1 MENLKLLTCD
11 SWKQLEFNQNYIPM
25 FYILNAHI
33 SRGISLYAKVT
44 GGSCTSERNGNCCLQ
59 LPADLKLSS
68 YLICST
74 TRTAAEYDHFV
85 VFVLITYLN
94 SR

>member
-1 MENLKLLTCD
+1 MKNLKPLTRD

-44 GGSCTSERNGNCCLQ
+44 GGSSTSERNGNCYLQ
-59 LPADLKLSS
+59 LPAGLKLSS
-68 YLICST
+68 DLICST
-74 TRTAAEYDHFV
+74 KRIAAGYDHFV

>member
-1 MENLKLLTCD
+1 MENLKPLTCD

-25 FYILNAHI
+25 FYILNAYI

-74 TRTAAEYDHFV
+74 TRTAAGYDHFV